1 MSALAGGWGRGDCD
15 AKTKDG
21 KRKAGLISARPHA
34 NLLCKLAVKSIPG
47 TALKRDFLAE
57 CAGSA
62 VGRFGRGVGGWWSR
76 QGREEKKNSH
86 TGIALS
92 PLARRS
98 RTTRLLWRA
107 SIKPAP
113 ANLAP
118 GTRPAVDLYLGE
130 RQLPEA
136 PEKAPAVCRLQSRR
150 FLFRAELYQRCT

>member
-62 VGRFGRGVGGWWSR
+62 VGRFGREWGVGGADR
-76 QGREEKKNSH
+76 GEKKKKKPHRNSFIS
-86 TGIALS
+86 TCS
-92 PLARRS
+92 PEPHDPPSLA
-98 RTTRLLWRA
+98 
-107 SIKPAP
+107 
-113 ANLAP
+113 
-118 GTRPAVDLYLGE
+118 GFD
-130 RQLPEA
+130 
-136 PEKAPAVCRLQSRR
+136 
-150 FLFRAELYQRCT
+150 